1 MSRRTG
7 QNPKVRVK
15 KRTSGEKVYYF
26 QFWIDLPGQEERK
39 RMTEV
44 IGPVS
49 LMTKSEAERRKLE
62 FFAKTELNSRSY
74 QIPSAHTFADAAK
87 HYREKFGPMMHR
99 ESTRSTWEGRIK
111 NHLEPDW
118 KDVPL
123 DLITFDTVSEW
134 AARKRMGGLSWASV
148 KDSLRTM
155 QRVISAF
162 RKDRKVPFS
171 QRGLMPD
178 REKLRMK
185 VQSRKKVSYPWND
198 AEKIAEHVRTMDG
211 LDDSR
216 RAQYAT
222 LILLAAAS
230 GLRCSELLALRGND
244 LNFDANTIIVDEAS
258 DQRTSGK
265 VGECKNDAAYRTVL
279 LADAEGR
286 KAMKSLKQFLGNA
299 MDSDA
304 LVFRSKRGGPLLETT
319 ILSQCLHPALR
330 ALGLP
335 KGGFHAFRR
344 GCNRRWELAGL
355 NPAVHRQMM
364 GHSSETMTR
373 LYSGDIPLQD
383 VASAFSKTLGNQIDV
398 LETVETEA
406 AA

>member
-1 MSRRTG
+1 MSRRKG

-15 KRTSGEKVYYF
+15 KRSNGEKVFFF
-26 QFWIDLPGQEERK
+26 QYWADLSGMEERK

-49 LMTKSEAERRKLE
+49 LMTKSDAERRKLE
-62 FFAKTELNSRSY
+62 FISKLEINSSSY
-74 QIPSAHTFADAAK
+74 QLPSSHTFADAAK

-118 KDVPL
+118 KDVPV
-123 DLITFDTVSEW
+123 DMITFDAVSEW
-134 AARKRMGGLSWASV
+134 AAKKRTEGLSWASV

-155 QRVISAF
+155 QRVVSAF

-185 VQSRKKVSYPWND
+185 VQIRKKVSFSWEQ
-198 AEKIAEHVRTMDG
+198 AEKIAEHVRQMDG
-211 LDDSR
+211 LGDSR
-216 RAQYAT
+216 REQYAT

-230 GLRCSELLALRGND
+230 GLRCSELLALRVND
-244 LNFDANTIIVDEAS
+244 LDFDANTIIVDEAS

-265 VGECKNDAAYRTVL
+265 VGECKNDAAYRTIL

-286 KAMKSLKQFLGNA
+286 KAMKSLKQFVGNA
-299 MDSDA
+299 TDPTA

-330 ALGLP
+330 ALGLIA
-335 KGGFHAFRR
+335 KER
-344 GCNRRWELAGL
+344 
-355 NPAVHRQMM
+355 
-364 GHSSETMTR
+364 
-373 LYSGDIPLQD
+373 IPCFP
-383 VASAFSKTLGNQIDV
+383 SRM
-398 LETVETEA
+398 
-406 AA
+406 

>member
-1 MSRRTG
+1 MR
-7 QNPKVRVK
+7 
-15 KRTSGEKVYYF
+15 
-26 QFWIDLPGQEERK
+26 
-39 RMTEV
+39 
-44 IGPVS
+44 
-49 LMTKSEAERRKLE
+49 
-62 FFAKTELNSRSY
+62 
-74 QIPSAHTFADAAK
+74 
-87 HYREKFGPMMHR
+87 HR

-123 DLITFDTVSEW
+123 DLITFDAVSEW
-134 AARKRMGGLSWASV
+134 AVKKRTGGLSWASV

-185 VQSRKKVSYPWND
+185 LQSRKKVSYSWND
-198 AEKIAEHVRTMDG
+198 AEKIAEHVRKLDG
-211 LDDSR
+211 LGDSP

-244 LNFDANTIIVDEAS
+244 LDFDGNTIIVDEAS

-299 MDSDA
+299 TDSDA

-335 KGGFHAFRR
+335 SYFPSQK
-344 GCNRRWELAGL
+344 
-355 NPAVHRQMM
+355 
-364 GHSSETMTR
+364 
-373 LYSGDIPLQD
+373 
-383 VASAFSKTLGNQIDV
+383 
-398 LETVETEA
+398 
-406 AA
+406 

>member
-62 FFAKTELNSRSY
+62 FFAKTELNSCSY

-123 DLITFDTVSEW
+123 DLITFDAVTEW
-134 AARKRMGGLSWASV
+134 AVKKRTGGLSWASV
-148 KDSLRTM
+148 KGSLRTM

-185 VQSRKKVSYPWND
+185 LQSRK
-198 AEKIAEHVRTMDG
+198 
-211 LDDSR
+211 
-216 RAQYAT
+216 
-222 LILLAAAS
+222 
-230 GLRCSELLALRGND
+230 
-244 LNFDANTIIVDEAS
+244 
-258 DQRTSGK
+258 
-265 VGECKNDAAYRTVL
+265 RTVG
-279 LADAEGR
+279 ATCE
-286 KAMKSLKQFLGNA
+286 
-299 MDSDA
+299 
-304 LVFRSKRGGPLLETT
+304 RSR
-319 ILSQCLHPALR
+319 LR
-330 ALGLP
+330 
-335 KGGFHAFRR
+335 R
-344 GCNRRWELAGL
+344 EYS
-355 NPAVHRQMM
+355 HR
-364 GHSSETMTR
+364 
-373 LYSGDIPLQD
+373 
-383 VASAFSKTLGNQIDV
+383 
-398 LETVETEA
+398 
-406 AA
+406 